1 MKVMIGK
8 NFDWQR
14 RNTNSKNNMENAMSQ
29 VETVSTT
36 NNEGQFLSFNL
47 GGEDYGVDILRVQEI
62 KGWEEVRELPD
73 TPEYVKGVLDLRGII
88 VPIIDLR
95 TRFKHNNVNYT
106 PTTVIIVLS
115 VQKEGNSYVIGI
127 VVDGV
132 SDVIDVKRREIKNAP
147 DLGVHIN
154 TRYITGMYT
163 KGDKMIVLLDIDKLL
178 SPDELNIANDITVDR
193 CK

>member
-1 MKVMIGK
+1 MGNIM
-8 NFDWQR
+8 
-14 RNTNSKNNMENAMSQ
+14 SNA
-29 VETVSTT
+29 ETIS
-36 NNEGQFLSFNL
+36 NISCDGQYLSFNL

-73 TPEYVKGVLDLRGII
+73 TPDFIKGVLDLRGII

-95 TRFKHNNVNYT
+95 TRFNLKTVKYT

-115 VQKEGNSYVIGI
+115 IQKDDKPFVIGI

-132 SDVIDVKRREIKNAP
+132 SDVINVSANDIKIAP

-154 TRYITGMYT
+154 TKYITGMYT
-163 KGDKMIVLLDIDKLL
+163 QENRMIVLLDIDKLFN
-178 SPDELNIANDITVDR
+178 PDELNITDNIQV
-193 CK
+193 KQ